1 VHDTTSI
8 GLKMSDDPKPIPS
21 LTARRADG
29 KPYTRFADVEAEIRE
44 VWCRPPMDWIALK
57 ERLKS
62 ETLAFLIRKSGQKD
76 DYIRG
81 QLLFEL
87 KARTLRIT
95 ESEVK
100 GFDEVIREE
109 IGLEVDGKVFGL
121 LWSDKGST
129 QAEYLEIS
137 FSDKV
142 RDLARNAIDRYKKSV
157 MAERDQLDVWTE
169 KDAGEGAFAV
179 VELHRDVLDQRR
191 DQEEMLILM
200 EDDSRQD
207 ELLQEISRVPKDPRH
222 FQALYLFHAED
233 KSLAEIAAHF
243 QAGVRTI
250 QEWKD
255 TALHEIRFA
264 LGIETEDKLEAIRKR
279 RRARR
284 AKRKLDG
291 AQTQKSTR
299 RTESR
304 TNRPRPGSQPPSLFI

>member
-8 GLKMSDDPKPIPS
+8 GFKMSDDPKPVPA
-21 LTARRADG
+21 LTARKADG
-29 KPYTRFADVEAEIRE
+29 KLYTRFSDVEAEIRD

-57 ERLKS
+57 EKLKS

-81 QLLFEL
+81 ELLFEL

-109 IGLEVDGKVFGL
+109 IGLEVDAKIFGL
-121 LWSDKGST
+121 LWSDEHSN

-142 RDLARNAIDRYKKSV
+142 RDLTRNAIDRYKGSV
-157 MAERDQLDVWTE
+157 MSERDQLDVWTE
-169 KDAGEGAFAV
+169 KDTGEGAFAV
-179 VELHRDVLDQRR
+179 VELRRDVLDLRR

-243 QAGVRTI
+243 HAGIRTI

-264 LGIETEDKLEAIRKR
+264 LGIDTEDKLEAIRNR

-284 AKRKLDG
+284 AKRKLDS
-291 AQTQKSTR
+291 AKRNDR

-304 TNRPRPGSQPPSLFI
+304 NNRPRPGSRPPSLFI

>member
-1 VHDTTSI
+1 
-8 GLKMSDDPKPIPS
+8 MSDNPKPVPP
-21 LTARRADG
+21 LTARKADG
-29 KPYTRFADVEAEIRE
+29 TRYTRFADVEDEIGD
-44 VWCRPPMDWIALK
+44 VWCGPPLDWIALK
-57 ERLKS
+57 EKLKS
-62 ETLAFLIRKSGQKD
+62 ETMAFLIRKSGQTD

-87 KARTLRIT
+87 KGRTLRIT
-95 ESEVK
+95 ESIVK
-100 GFDEVIREE
+100 GFDQVIREE
-109 IGLEVDGKVFGL
+109 IGLEVDGKIFGL
-121 LWSDKGST
+121 LWSDEDST
-129 QAEYLEIS
+129 QADYLEIS

-142 RDLARNAIDRYKKSV
+142 RDLTRNAIDRYKKSV

-169 KDAGEGAFAV
+169 KDTGEGAFAV
-179 VELHRDVLDQRR
+179 VELRRDVLDLRR

-264 LGIETEDKLEAIRKR
+264 LGIETENKLEAIRQR

-284 AKRKLDG
+284 AKRTRDS
-291 AQTQKSTR
+291 AQPLKNDR
-299 RTESR
+299 RPGSR
-304 TNRPRPGSQPPSLFI
+304 NDRRRPGSQPPSLFI